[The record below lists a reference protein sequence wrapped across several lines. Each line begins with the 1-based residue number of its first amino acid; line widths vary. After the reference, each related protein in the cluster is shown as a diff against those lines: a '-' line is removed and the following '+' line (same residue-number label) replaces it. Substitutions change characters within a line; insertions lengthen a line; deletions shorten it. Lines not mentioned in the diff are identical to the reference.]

1 MYNAKLDVRKLV
13 ASALFMALGLVL
25 PFLTGSN
32 PAIAKVLSPMHIPIF
47 LCGMAC
53 GWKYGL
59 AVGIIT
65 PLLRSFLFG
74 MPALMPNAVGMA
86 FELGTYG
93 LVIGL
98 TYAIFRKK
106 GIVGIYVSLIMAMLA
121 GRIVWGLISPLTYGL
136 AGDEFSFAIFLA
148 KGFTNQI
155 PGTITTLII
164 VPLIMVALLRTG
176 LVDDAINR

>member
-1 MYNAKLDVRKLV
+1 MVL
-13 ASALFMALGLVL
+13 SALFIAIGLVL

-32 PAIAKVLSPMHIPIF
+32 PTIAKIMSPMHIPIL
-47 LCGMAC
+47 LCGMVC

-59 AVGIIT
+59 LTGIIT
-65 PLLRSFLFG
+65 PLLRSLLFG
-74 MPALMPNAVGMA
+74 MPVLMPNAVGMA

-98 TYAIFRKK
+98 LYIIFRKK
-106 GIVGIYVSLIMAMLA
+106 GIVGIYISLIIAIIA
-121 GRIVWGLISPLTYGL
+121 GRIVWGLISPLTYGI
-136 AGDEFSFAIFLA
+136 AGDEFSFAVFLA

-164 VPLIMVALLRTG
+164 VPLIMVALLKAG
-176 LVDDAINR
+176 LADGPEK